1 MKESKRKICFVISS
15 LSHGGAERVTANL
28 ANYWAE
34 SDQYEIH
41 IILIG
46 TVSNAFYSI
55 HKDVTIHSL
64 NLLSESKNIAQ
75 AIINNLARVLRLRRV
90 IAGISPDGVISFMFA
105 TNVLVIFSSFLM
117 HWKLVI
123 SERND
128 PRNYKEGRKIWN
140 TLRKL
145 TYKYAD
151 ALVVQNPPILSLLRK
166 FNNHSVIIPNPA
178 IPPKA
183 DTYIEKKTDRKVV
196 VAMGSLVEQKGFD
209 TLLNAFS
216 LAQKNI
222 PNFYLKI
229 IGEGTLKSKLEDQT
243 RKLGIQELVRFLGL
257 VQNPANEFQTSDIF
271 ILSSRYEGSPNALIE
286 AMSFGL
292 ACISTDC
299 PSGPADLIQD
309 HSNGLLV
316 PVDDSEAMASALIN
330 MANSPELRHKCSL
343 NALQISQKFELSRVA
358 KMWENLIFRDS
369 EIKTRHL

>member
-1 MKESKRKICFVISS
+1 
-15 LSHGGAERVTANL
+15 
-28 ANYWAE
+28 
-34 SDQYEIH
+34 
-41 IILIG
+41 
-46 TVSNAFYSI
+46 
-55 HKDVTIHSL
+55 
-64 NLLSESKNIAQ
+64 
-75 AIINNLARVLRLRRV
+75 
-90 IAGISPDGVISFMFA
+90 
-105 TNVLVIFSSFLM
+105 
-117 HWKLVI
+117 
-123 SERND
+123 
-128 PRNYKEGRKIWN
+128 
-140 TLRKL
+140 
-145 TYKYAD
+145 
-151 ALVVQNPPILSLLRK
+151 
-166 FNNHSVIIPNPA
+166 
-178 IPPKA
+178 
-183 DTYIEKKTDRKVV
+183 
-196 VAMGSLVEQKGFD
+196 
-209 TLLNAFS
+209 LNAFS